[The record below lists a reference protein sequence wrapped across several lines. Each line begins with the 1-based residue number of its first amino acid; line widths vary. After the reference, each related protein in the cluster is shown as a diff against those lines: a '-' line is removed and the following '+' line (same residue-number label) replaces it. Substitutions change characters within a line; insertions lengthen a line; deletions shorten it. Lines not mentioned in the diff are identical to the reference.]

1 MPSDTPR
8 RLGKGLGALIAPPG
22 SGAEPE
28 GRSRAAGHAAEAI
41 VERIPLVQIRP
52 NTFQPR
58 KQFAE
63 EQLADL
69 ANSLKASGLL
79 QPITVRPI
87 RRNTLRDTLD
97 GVRFELL
104 AGERRYRAALSLG
117 WTEIPAVVR
126 EADDRTALT
135 LALVENLQR
144 SDLNPVDEAEGY
156 ARLIHDFSLTQQ
168 QVAEAVGKERSTVAN
183 VLRLLNLPAS
193 VRVMLRDGQ
202 LSLGHARALL
212 ALTSEREIVAAAQAA
227 VSRGWTVRDVEEVGR
242 TKKRSSKR
250 HKRAS
255 KASLR
260 VKTHSREIVDRL
272 RKHLQTD
279 VKLAVSDQDKGQI
292 SILFYSNNDL
302 ERLLDLILG
311 RSGDTL

>member
-1 MPSDTPR
+1 MASETPR

-22 SGAEPE
+22 GADAE
-28 GRSRAAGHAAEAI
+28 GRSRTGGHAADAI
-41 VERIPLVQIRP
+41 VERIPIAQIRP

-58 KQFAE
+58 KQFLPE
-63 EQLADL
+63 ELADL

-79 QPITVRPI
+79 QPITVRPV
-87 RRNTLRDTLD
+87 RRNTLRDTMD
-97 GVRFELL
+97 GVRYELL
-104 AGERRYRAALSLG
+104 AGERRYRAAISLG

-144 SDLNPVDEAEGY
+144 SDLNPIDEAEGY

-183 VLRLLNLPAS
+183 ILRLLNLPAS
-193 VRVMLRDGQ
+193 VRAMLRDGH

-212 ALTSEREIVAAAQAA
+212 ALTSEREIVAAAQAV
-227 VSRGWTVRDVEEVGR
+227 VSRGLTVRDVEDIGKAKNR
-242 TKKRSSKR
+242 TPKR

-255 KASLR
+255 KPPLKP
-260 VKTHSREIVDRL
+260 KTHAREIVDRL
-272 RKHLQTD
+272 QKHLQTD
-279 VKLAVSDQDKGQI
+279 VNLAVSDENKGQI
-292 SILFYSNNDL
+292 TILFYSNDDL

-311 RSGDTL
+311 RSGDAL